1 MKITVNQDDS
11 FQLEE
16 FYLPIT
22 LVSDNKEEM
31 SICLRDG
38 GFEFKY
44 QGDWYMAKNGE
55 VELMKKQSFEVSN
68 DLPTCDNT
76 NNVNN

>member
-44 QGDWYMAKNGE
+44 QGDWYMVKNGE
-55 VELMKKQSFEVSN
+55 VELMKKQSFDVSN

>member
-1 MKITVNQDDS
+1 MKISVNQDNS

-22 LVSDNKEEM
+22 LVSNNKEEIH
-31 SICLRDG
+31 ICLRDS

-44 QGDWYMAKNGE
+44 QGDWYTAKNGK
-55 VELMKKQSFEVSN
+55 VELMKKQLFEVSN
-68 DLPTCDNT
+68 DLPTCNGT
-76 NNVNN
+76 GNLIK